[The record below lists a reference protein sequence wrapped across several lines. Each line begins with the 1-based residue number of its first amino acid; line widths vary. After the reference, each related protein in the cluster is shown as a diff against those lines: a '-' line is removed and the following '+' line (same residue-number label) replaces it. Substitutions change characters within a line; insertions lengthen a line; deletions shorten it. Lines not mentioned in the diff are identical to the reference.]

1 MIVSIVTFF
10 FFASLEDTIFIN
22 TWHYLGP
29 FPVGVREG
37 IIGINLDL
45 TDENFTPDTNASYP
59 SFLVQGGFLKWK
71 VLNINDEKV
80 ELKYE
85 DALWDTLQNYYGIA
99 GLVSASICYGEFES
113 KERALA
119 LIDAQSLG
127 SFVLNGRTYP
137 ADPYGDG
144 FLIPVVLKK
153 GKNRVIVKPS
163 GFGEHSFSF
172 RIITNPQALMIIS
185 DITRPDFIEG
195 ESYDGYA
202 GIPIMNT
209 TEGVIKNIKIELSGD
224 IIENTEKEISRIMP
238 LSAIKIPGHL
248 KSRGRIGK
256 GDSSLIKVRVYN
268 NDYEIQDSFWIK
280 IKKPGEPYTKTFISK
295 IDNSCQYYAVL
306 PPKNY
311 DSETTY
317 ALIMSCHGASVE
329 AINQMRYY
337 SQKDWAYVVAPTNRR
352 RYGFDWQDWGKI
364 DFFEVLEDVKKN
376 FKIDTNRIY
385 LTGHSMGGHGVWH
398 IGLSHPDFFAAIA
411 PSAGWTSFPL
421 YIPWFLQRSE
431 IFAEPD
437 QIKFRDMVL
446 RKDNT
451 PLFLVNA
458 LNLPIYILHGGAD
471 DNVPPIQGRMMA
483 QFLKELKY
491 DFIYNEI
498 EGKGHWWD
506 IDSTPGVDCVDLKE
520 MMDFLKE
527 KVRNPYPDEIIFKT
541 TDISHSNKAYWIRI
555 DELENIYQD
564 GGVSA
569 VIFSKKIPNSFFEQ
583 TLNIVYINIKNISS
597 FTVDL
602 NEELFVPTE
611 TPKTFFTKGSKGYIF
626 KFIINGQE
634 INYFSEYLT
643 PITFLN
649 INGKFKIGKQKK
661 DKLKK
666 TSNLYGPIK
675 QAYFNPFILVYG
687 TIGDSIDTEN
697 NLHQAR
703 FQSYTWWIRANG
715 YTEIVPDTEVTE
727 EQIENFNLILFGNS
741 ETNALIKRI
750 NNNLPINFKKD
761 YKSIGGMIQNIDPN
775 EVCISFNGKILKNH
789 NLCLM
794 KIYPNPLNPE
804 KFVLLYSAT
813 TKKAQ
818 KYLNLFPV
826 IYSGSGLPD
835 FIIWNESAERYGW
848 AGIMAAGFFDKKWK
862 IDNNLIYIVRP

>member
-1 MIVSIVTFF
+1 MITVSIFTIIFNLTVFT
-10 FFASLEDTIFIN
+10 SLKDTIYI
-22 TWHYLGP
+22 TKWHYLGP
-29 FPVGVREG
+29 FSVGVREG
-37 IIGINLDL
+37 IIGIDLNL
-45 TDENFTPDTNASYP
+45 TDENFTPDISASYP
-59 SFLVQGGFLKWK
+59 SFLVQGGFLKWQI
-71 VLNINDEKV
+71 LNTKDEKV
-80 ELKYE
+80 EIKYE
-85 DALWDTLQNYYGIA
+85 DVLWDTLQNYYGIA
-99 GLVSASICYGEFES
+99 GLVCASICYGEFES
-113 KERALA
+113 EKETRA
-119 LIDAQSLG
+119 LIDAQRLG
-127 SFVLNGRTYP
+127 SFVLNGRIYP

-153 GKNRVIVKPS
+153 GKNRVVVKPS

-172 RIITNPQALMIIS
+172 RIITNPQPFMIIR
-185 DITRPDFIEG
+185 DITRLDFIEG
-195 ESYDGYA
+195 EIYNGYA

-209 TEGVIKNIKIELSGD
+209 TEEVIKNIKIELSGD
-224 IIENTEKEISRIMP
+224 IIENTEKEISRLTP
-238 LSAIKIPGHL
+238 LSAIKIPVHL
-248 KSRGRIGK
+248 KSKGRIDK
-256 GDSSLIKVRVYN
+256 GDSSLIKIRVYN
-268 NDYEIQDSFWIK
+268 SDYKTQDSFWIK
-280 IKKPGEPYTKTFISK
+280 IKKSGEPYIKTFISK
-295 IDNSCQYYAVL
+295 IDNSCQHYAVL
-306 PPKNY
+306 PPKNFSS
-311 DSETTY
+311 DSFY

-329 AINQMRYY
+329 AINQVKSY

-352 RYGFDWQDWGKI
+352 RYGFDWQDWGEI
-364 DFFEVLEDVKKN
+364 DFFEVLEDMKKN
-376 FKIDTNRIY
+376 LKIDTNKIY

-398 IGLSHPDFFAAIA
+398 IGLSHPDLFAAIA
-411 PSAGWTSFPL
+411 PSAGWISSPL

-451 PLFLVNA
+451 PLFLENA

-471 DNVPPIQGRMMA
+471 DNVPPIQGRIMA

-506 IDSTPGVDCVDLKE
+506 IDSTPGVDCVDLNE

-527 KVRNPYPDEIIFKT
+527 KVRNPYPDKIIFKT

-555 DELENIYQD
+555 NELRNIYQD
-564 GGVSA
+564 GKITAKIEIEKNQTYFHIDAQNIGGFTVFLDSTFIQPGL
-569 VIFSKKIPNSFFEQ
+569 VIF
-583 TLNIVYINIKNISS
+583 V
-597 FTVDL
+597 
-602 NEELFVPTE
+602 
-611 TPKTFFTKGSKGYIF
+611 
-626 KFIINGQE
+626 
-634 INYFSEYLT
+634 
-643 PITFLN
+643 
-649 INGKFKIGKQKK
+649 INGKEKKIEFKKNCEIKFYHKNNDFIIVKTEQVEN
-661 DKLKK
+661 KK
-666 TSNLYGPIK
+666 TKNLYGPIK
-675 QAYFNPFILVYG
+675 QAYFEPFILVYG

-703 FQSYTWWIRANG
+703 LQSYTWWIRANG
-715 YTEIVPDTEVTE
+715 YAEIVPDTEVTE
-727 EQIENFNLILFGNS
+727 EQIKNFNLILFGNS
-741 ETNALIKRI
+741 ETNGLIKRI
-750 NNNLPINFKKD
+750 NNKLPINFKKD

-775 EVCISFNGKILKNH
+775 EVYISFNGKILKNH

-794 KIYPNPLNPE
+794 EIYPNPLNPE